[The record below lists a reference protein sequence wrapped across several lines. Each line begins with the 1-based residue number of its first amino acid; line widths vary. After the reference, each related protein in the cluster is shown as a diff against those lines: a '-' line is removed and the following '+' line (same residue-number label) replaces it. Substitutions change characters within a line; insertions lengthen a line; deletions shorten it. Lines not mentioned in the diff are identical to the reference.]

1 MAQEETKNGKTVE
14 TFFLKYKIDVK
25 KPLSTNDLYAV
36 SNHDK
41 SNSLLEKLIQKYLPS
56 FSKQG
61 DKYISKKEM
70 LENII
75 TPLTAN
81 KQDKAFKKELS
92 ELLAQLRKDNI
103 QAQKEI
109 KDFYK
114 NYNID
119 VDKPL
124 YHTDIYAY
132 LNKVDNGI
140 ERLSKIL
147 NKELPAKMDKNFVIN
162 EIVKPLKEQKI
173 EKPIKEGLI
182 RSIAEG
188 QKNRDAFEK
197 QNEKAKEYFQNY
209 PINAEKALW
218 DKDIYAFLQQGGKE
232 ARKKLSEMVK
242 DITGSDIT
250 KGKMVKAYVIKNI
263 VVPIKEADREQ
274 KFKEDM
280 IKFLNKGQE
289 QNQEKTRWQKR

>member
-1 MAQEETKNGKTVE
+1 MAQEETPNGKTVE
-14 TFFLKYKIDVK
+14 TFFFKYKMDVK

-41 SNSLLEKLIQKYLPS
+41 SNSLLEKLVQKYLPG

-70 LENII
+70 LEKII
-75 TPLTAN
+75 SPLKTN
-81 KQDKAFKKELS
+81 KQDKAFKQELSKLLS
-92 ELLAQLRKDNI
+92 ELRAGNKK
-103 QAQKEI
+103 AQKEI
-109 KDFYK
+109 KEFYK
-114 NYNID
+114 NYKID
-119 VDKPL
+119 VEKPL

-132 LNKVDNGI
+132 LNKVDNGV

-147 NKELPAKMDKNFVIN
+147 NKELPATMDKNFVIN

-182 RSIAEG
+182 RSIAEAN
-188 QKNRDAFEK
+188 KSNEALEK
-197 QNEKAKEYFQNY
+197 QNEKVKEYFQNY

-232 ARKKLSEMVK
+232 AKEKLSEMVK
-242 DITGSDIT
+242 GITGDDIT

-263 VVPIKEADREQ
+263 VIPIKEAGKEQ
-274 KFKEDM
+274 EFKESM
-280 IKFLNKGQE
+280 LQFLNKGQE
-289 QNQEKTRWQKR
+289 QKQEKTQKR